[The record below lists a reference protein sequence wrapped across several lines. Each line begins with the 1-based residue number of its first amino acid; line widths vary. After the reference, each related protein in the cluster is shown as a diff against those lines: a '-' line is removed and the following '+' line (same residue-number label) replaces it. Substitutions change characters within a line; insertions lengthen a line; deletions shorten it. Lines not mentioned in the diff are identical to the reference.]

1 MTRIYLISMLTLCIG
16 CVNKIEDIKFTYSDN
31 TVHDYGKEIKM
42 QYFLKGNLEF
52 ELFTS
57 EIQTVQSPK
66 EKTLFPNGIQIF
78 AYNKA
83 LDTIATISSDFA
95 IENKHNEIVEVK
107 KNVILKNNQQH
118 QLSTEQL
125 FWDRQNKIIY
135 TDGFV
140 TLKTKNQII
149 MGFGFTADQYFSTY
163 SLSNITGTIYL

>member
-1 MTRIYLISMLTLCIG
+1 MIRIYFISILLCVG
-16 CVNKIEDIKFTYSDN
+16 CVNKMEDIEFTYSDN
-31 TVHDYGKEIKM
+31 TVHDYGKQIKI

-52 ELFTS
+52 ELFAS

-107 KNVILKNNQQH
+107 NNVISKNSQQH
-118 QLSTEQL
+118 QLTTEQL
-125 FWDRQNKIIY
+125 FWDRRNKRIY